1 MGWNTLIIKTLK
13 VNKKLIVGA
22 ILLLVA
28 IASITIYYTFANSE
42 NTEND
47 TKKRKQNLHE
57 RVVASWYREK

>member
-47 TKKRKQNLHE
+47 TKK
-57 RVVASWYREK
+57 EKRF